1 MENIQLRVKYLNN
14 DDEITKIQALW
25 RGRRT
30 RKNLHISYVTEI
42 VDIKKLNLD
51 IPKLTECVSK
61 YMDGKKDYILAR
73 GCSLTIGENSIEEYW
88 IEKCSKR
95 KEYIGGGSCP
105 IDVLTDEDVG
115 IDSFCV
121 TMNKNES
128 NEKSLMQKFRECGT
142 MLDNLWAEKKYTEAI
157 NGYLDC
163 FKKKIK
169 TALQKYKISD
179 FYYIAFISTKDSVYL
194 TALKMNIDNFNKLI
208 VDDDKKIDK
217 SIFIKNFINPSYGNV
232 KLYKSKKRLELR
244 FKKNILDKSTL
255 LYHISS

>member
-1 MENIQLRVKYLNN
+1 MCN
-14 DDEITKIQALW
+14 DQGWLKINRQTLLIFFAGKTGIL
-25 RGRRT
+25 
-30 RKNLHISYVTEI
+30 
-42 VDIKKLNLD
+42 KLQ
-51 IPKLTECVSK
+51 
-61 YMDGKKDYILAR
+61 
-73 GCSLTIGENSIEEYW
+73 GC
-88 IEKCSKR
+88 
-95 KEYIGGGSCP
+95 
-105 IDVLTDEDVG
+105 
-115 IDSFCV
+115 
-121 TMNKNES
+121 
-128 NEKSLMQKFRECGT
+128 
-142 MLDNLWAEKKYTEAI
+142 
-157 NGYLDC
+157 
-163 FKKKIK
+163 KKKIK